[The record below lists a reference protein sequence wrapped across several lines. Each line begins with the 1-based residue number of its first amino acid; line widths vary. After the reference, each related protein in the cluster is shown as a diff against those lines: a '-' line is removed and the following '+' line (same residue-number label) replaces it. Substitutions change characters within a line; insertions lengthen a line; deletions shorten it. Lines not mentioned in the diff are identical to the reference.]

1 MRHLNKIVFI
11 NSANIPYAEVMLDGN
26 VHFGG
31 TQGVGKSTVLRAIL
45 FFYTADKMRLGI
57 QQGQR
62 SFEEFY
68 FPKSNSYIIYEV
80 KTDYGAYSILL
91 SRSQGKA
98 AFRFID
104 APYQKNWFIDTDR
117 RVESDWIR
125 IRERI
130 GTQTD
135 TSVKIDTYELYRSI
149 IFGNAYDPGHKYD
162 KYAIVKSSKYQNIPR
177 SIQNVFLNSKLDADF
192 VKNTIIQSMI
202 EDEDPVNL
210 AVYRRQIA
218 DFEREFK
225 EINCWF
231 QKDND
236 GNIVVRI
243 KADKVIKAYR
253 LLIACEQEI
262 IQTWHRL
269 NFTVANSRE
278 QLPHIENDMS
288 VLKSDIKKI
297 DDKLNNIQQEYNK
310 EHDSLKQRLGE
321 VNARLDDIRKQ
332 RKYYDSINITSIL
345 ELNARQP
352 ELQSEKEQK
361 ESLLRSLEEQC
372 NDIAEKYRR
381 VREILDN
388 ELNAVEFAQA
398 KALQNL
404 REELQAK
411 RDLFSARRD
420 KQKTEIEAAYSEWL
434 SASDDRLN
442 SLHDEFN
449 RSDKQLSEL
458 KHWHPKEKEIN
469 SVKEEIDQLKLLEHK
484 CSGEL
489 TVVTNE
495 IESLRR
501 EAEMKV
507 EKIEND
513 SALKQEVLQNEIK
526 KLTAALEETQKILSR
541 WDGSLYQWLAKN
553 KPDWENNI
561 GKVIDEQNVL
571 YANGLAPSLSDNNG
585 FFGITIDLTAI
596 ETHHRTP
603 DQYRALEKDQKNSLN
618 NKNNELRAFQIK
630 SEGEIAAINKAYKNK
645 ISEKQQLEVNLKV
658 RAAQIPLKLEDTDTR
673 LRLLQQEEDA
683 LIKAESEKRT
693 HQYNEANLKLDRENE
708 TRRQRSI
715 RRSKDLKQAENEYTS
730 SLKEIKREDER
741 FVQQQKADKAAK
753 MRDIDE
759 RHKII
764 DQQERDELKGKG
776 ADVKAIELC
785 RKDISDINKQL
796 DIIEKQKRYVY
807 EYQKDDKELFSRES
821 EFRTEKQHLTSKDET
836 IRQTFENKRRRYQ
849 NEIAE
854 KQTELNAKEKFSQAI
869 NSGLEQ
875 YEQLFSIENIIPES
889 LIQDDAIEKNDLSC
903 SELVSQMR
911 GVVNAKRIKQ
921 DNLKVAVNSFH
932 THFGPDNTFSFIT
945 PQCDE
950 DFRAFAVN
958 LMEFVD
964 NNKIEIY
971 RERVSDHYSNILGSI
986 AREVGMLEEHAAD
999 VKRIINDV
1007 NRDFRERN
1015 FAGVIRNIELRA
1027 DESSDRMM
1035 QLLNSIHRF
1044 IGEEGLSIGE
1054 MNLFSNDTRDKAN
1067 LKVIDYLKKFMTQL
1081 QKEPSRSELT
1091 LSDTFT
1097 LKFRIQENDN
1107 DTGWVERINNVG
1119 SDGTD
1124 ILVKAMVNIML
1135 INVFKAKAS
1144 HKKGD
1149 FIIHCMMDEIG
1160 KLHPSNVA
1168 GILQFANVRN
1178 IYLINSSPMSYN
1190 ADIYKYN
1197 YLLTKDSKSQT
1208 HIKRLLTVNM

>member
-26 VHFGG
+26 VHFSG
-31 TQGVGKSTVLRAIL
+31 TQGVGKSTLLRAIL

-57 QQGQR
+57 QQEQK

-104 APYQKNWFIDTDR
+104 APYQKSWLINSDR

-130 GTQTD
+130 GNQTD

-149 IFGNAYDPGHKYD
+149 IFGNAYVPGHKYD

-192 VKNTIIQSMI
+192 VKNTIIQSMTD
-202 EDEDPVNL
+202 DEDPINL

-218 DFEREFK
+218 DFEREFE
-225 EINCWF
+225 EINSWF
-231 QKDND
+231 KKDSN

-243 KADKVIKAYR
+243 KADKVIETYR

-262 IQTWHRL
+262 MQTWHRL
-269 NFTVANSRE
+269 NFTVNNSRE
-278 QLPHIENDMS
+278 QLPRLDETINEI
-288 VLKSDIKKI
+288 KSDIKKI
-297 DDKLNNIQQEYNK
+297 EDKLNNIQQDYNK
-310 EHDSLKQRLGE
+310 EHDLLKQKIGVL
-321 VNARLDDIRKQ
+321 NARLEDIREK
-332 RKYYDSINITSIL
+332 RKHYESINITSII
-345 ELNARQP
+345 ELNDRLP
-352 ELQSEKEQK
+352 GLQSEKEQK

-372 NDIAEKYRR
+372 KDITEKYRH
-381 VREILDN
+381 VREILNN
-388 ELNAVEFAQA
+388 ELNAFEFAQT
-398 KALQNL
+398 KEFQNL
-404 REELQAK
+404 REEHQAK
-411 RDLFSARRD
+411 RDLFAVRCD
-420 KQKTEIEAAYSEWL
+420 KQKAEIEAAYSEWL
-434 SASDDRLN
+434 AASDERLN
-442 SLHDEFN
+442 SLHTEHN
-449 RSDKQLSEL
+449 RADKQLSEL
-458 KHWHPKEKEIN
+458 KHWHPKEKGIN
-469 SVKEEIDQLKLLEHK
+469 GVKEEINQLKLLEHE
-484 CSGEL
+484 CSDKL
-489 TVVTNE
+489 TVVNNE
-495 IESLRR
+495 IESLRH
-501 EAEMKV
+501 EAEMKI

-513 SALKQEVLQNEIK
+513 LALKQKVLQNEIK
-526 KLTAALEETQKILSR
+526 TLNTALDETKKILNR
-541 WDGSLYQWLAKN
+541 CDCSLYQWLAKN
-553 KPDWENNI
+553 KPGWENNI

-585 FFGITIDLTAI
+585 FFGITIDLNAI

-603 DQYRALEKDQKNSLN
+603 DQYRALEKEQKDLLN
-618 NKNNELRAFQIK
+618 YKYNELRDIQIK
-630 SEGEIAAINKAYKNK
+630 CQEEIAALNKAYKNK
-645 ISEKQQLEVNLKV
+645 ISEKQQLEANLKV
-658 RAAQIPLKLEDTDTR
+658 LVAQIPLKLKDADTR

-683 LIKAESEKRT
+683 LIKTEKEKHT
-693 HQYNEANLKLDRENE
+693 HQYNEANLKLDLENE
-708 TRRQRSI
+708 TRKQRSI
-715 RRSKDLKQAENEYTS
+715 RRSKDLKQAENEYSS
-730 SLKEIKREDER
+730 SLKEIKRKEEQ
-741 FVQQQKADKAAK
+741 FAQQQKADKTAK
-753 MRDIDE
+753 MRDLDE
-759 RHKII
+759 RRKMV

-776 ADVKAIELC
+776 ADINAIELC
-785 RKDISDINKQL
+785 RKDISDIKHQL
-796 DIIEKQKRYVY
+796 DKIENQKRFVY

-821 EFRTEKQHLTSKDET
+821 EFRTERQHLTSKDEN
-836 IRQTFENKRRRYQ
+836 IRQAFENKRIRFK
-849 NEIAE
+849 NDITE
-854 KQTELNAKEKFSQAI
+854 KKSELNRTIELSQMI
-869 NSGLEQ
+869 SNGLKQ
-875 YEQLFSIENIIPES
+875 YEQLCSIENIIPER
-889 LIQDDAIEKNDLSC
+889 LLLDDVTEKNDFSC
-903 SELVSQMR
+903 MELVSQMR
-911 GVVNAKRIKQ
+911 GAINRKRNKQ
-921 DNLKVAVNSFH
+921 DDLKLSVNSFNS
-932 THFGPDNTFSFIT
+932 HFRPDNTFSFIT

-950 DFRAFAVN
+950 DFRTFAVN

-964 NNKIEIY
+964 NNKIEVY
-971 RERVSDHYSNILGSI
+971 RERVSDHYSNILGNI

-1107 DTGWVERINNVG
+1107 DTGWTEHINNVG

-1135 INVFKAKAS
+1135 INVFKTKAS
-1144 HKKGD
+1144 HKNGD